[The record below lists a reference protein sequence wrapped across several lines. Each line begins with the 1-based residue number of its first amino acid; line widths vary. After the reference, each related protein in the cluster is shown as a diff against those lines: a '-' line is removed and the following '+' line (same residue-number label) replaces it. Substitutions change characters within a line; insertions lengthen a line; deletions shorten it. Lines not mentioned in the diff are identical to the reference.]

1 MITLT
6 TLVLFLCAIVM
17 ALYAFGLIRSPSHG
31 AFRTFQWT
39 FYLLAVLTVL
49 SVWFGMTDEPSF

>member
-6 TLVLFLCAIVM
+6 TLVLFLCAMVM
-17 ALYAFGLIRSPSHG
+17 ALYAFDFINAPSRG
-31 AFRTFQWT
+31 TFRTFEWT

-49 SVWFGMTDEPSF
+49 SVWFGITDEPSF